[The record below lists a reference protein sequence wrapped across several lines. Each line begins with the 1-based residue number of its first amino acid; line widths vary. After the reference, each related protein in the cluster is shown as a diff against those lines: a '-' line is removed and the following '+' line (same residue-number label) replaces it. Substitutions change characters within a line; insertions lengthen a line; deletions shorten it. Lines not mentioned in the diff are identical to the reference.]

1 MQITSIACALSYAL
15 CSTHCKST
23 ASNPGSFFHV
33 LLHLLCFI
41 SSACCSLQM
50 SRRETAGWCSG
61 GDALGGGGAM
71 LQEAAGRC
79 SRGAGGRWRGD
90 APYRSALARWW
101 MERVGAA
108 ASSVL
113 AGVCTSSRGQSLSNP
128 VSALSVFSFGWA
140 ACSGQIPEMSSI
152 CPNSNCSNVELVSS
166 PLPAIPPPNAN
177 FLPFLCLSP
186 GLDLQ
191 VCVPKGF
198 TCCSRKMEEKYQA
211 TARMNM
217 EQLLQS
223 ASMELKFLVIQN
235 AAVFQGERGGWSRQ
249 VVGGGGTSAPL
260 PQRRAIR
267 RAGGWKLSVHLVSY
281 ICVCYVWLF
290 AINNTPD
297 CVYGCSA
304 GLVLN
309 IPAAE
314 KANVNLKA
322 KPLQVQF

>member
-1 MQITSIACALSYAL
+1 MCWATYIA
-15 CSTHCKST
+15 THCKST
-23 ASNPGSFFHV
+23 ASNPGSFFHL
-33 LLHLLCFI
+33 LLHLLWLPAALCR
-41 SSACCSLQM
+41 CPG
-50 SRRETAGWCSG
+50 RR
-61 GDALGGGGAM
+61 
-71 LQEAAGRC
+71 R
-79 SRGAGGRWRGD
+79 RGD
-90 APYRSALARWW
+90 APWVRAGDSGAMLYHSALARRW

-108 ASSVL
+108 VRSVL
-113 AGVCTSSRGQSLSNP
+113 AGVRTSSRGRLLSNP
-128 VSALSVFSFGWA
+128 FSALSVFSFGWA

-235 AAVFQGERGGWSRQ
+235 AAVFQGECGGWSRQ

-260 PQRRAIR
+260 PQCRAIR

-281 ICVCYVWLF
+281 ICVYY
-290 AINNTPD
+290 I
-297 CVYGCSA
+297 
-304 GLVLN
+304 
-309 IPAAE
+309 
-314 KANVNLKA
+314 
-322 KPLQVQF
+322 